1 MKKSLNVLKEKRFI
15 LISYT
20 AGRMA
25 HSIFVFMRNKNETLI
40 AYKFELGRNENVIK
54 CSTKV

>member
-20 AGRMA
+20 AGSMA
-25 HSIFVFMRNKNETLI
+25 HSIFVFTTNKNETLI
-40 AYKFELGRNENVIK
+40 AYKFEWENENVIK
-54 CSTKV
+54 CFTKV